1 MSLGTCQKFDNPD
14 FTFQL
19 DGNKD
24 NIVSCSWIQE
34 GSTLTEIDSRRNNF
48 CGKIQI
54 RKQCESSCGI
64 CCTEL
69 KPNGNDQDNCLKEQ
83 SCEVL
88 MERPIVDLS
97 DYVQSA
103 SLVYSVDI
111 IHSNSADL
119 NLNQVFSQKSN
130 EIIKGAIVGCDSD
143 QNLSQY
149 VQHDNGHIISIDFKS
164 LDISKQSCEI
174 EQDCTKVFG
183 MVDVMYTYI
192 NNNNNNTRRKMLS
205 IEELDLIQKTFDG
218 IQETIAATLDGI
230 AGLTFQFAM
239 SMSQEGF
246 SVLEIDREDDKTF
259 PIIIS
264 LSIFAASVVISLL
277 ALFISRKRHRNK
289 ENRIIMEDAVLDI
302 MDEEVEVTLPKSQ
315 TQRKD
320 GDIEINSALERRMI
334 DFDRTSSFPIQ
345 ADDSDDWVIA
355 TVISKTNDN
364 HTISRTQKH
373 DILSID
379 RTKSMPSPQ
388 TQRKDE
394 DMESNSSRERRM
406 LSFDE
411 TTSFPIKADSNDDE
425 EISAVMLKTNDNHT
439 TDEEG
444 EEMTLSSSRTQT
456 HDILSVDRTKS
467 MPSPRIQRKEDE
479 DIESNSSLER
489 RMLGFDG

>member
-1 MSLGTCQKFDNPD
+1 LSLGTCQKFDNPD

-48 CGKIQI
+48 CRKIQI

-69 KPNGNDQDNCLKEQ
+69 KPDGNDQDNCLKEQ

-88 MERPIVDLS
+88 MERPIVDLP

-130 EIIKGAIVGCDSD
+130 EIIKGVIVGCDSD

-192 NNNNNNTRRKMLS
+192 NNNNTRRKMLS

-230 AGLTFQFAM
+230 ASLTFQFAM

-246 SVLEIDREDDKTF
+246 SVLEIDGEDDKTF

-289 ENRIIMEDAVLDI
+289 ENRIIMEDAVLDV
-302 MDEEVEVTLPKSQ
+302 MDEEVEVTLPNPQ

-320 GDIEINSALERRMI
+320 RDIKINSALERKMLG
-334 DFDRTSSFPIQ
+334 FDRTTSFPIQ
-345 ADDSDDWVIA
+345 SDDSDDWVVA